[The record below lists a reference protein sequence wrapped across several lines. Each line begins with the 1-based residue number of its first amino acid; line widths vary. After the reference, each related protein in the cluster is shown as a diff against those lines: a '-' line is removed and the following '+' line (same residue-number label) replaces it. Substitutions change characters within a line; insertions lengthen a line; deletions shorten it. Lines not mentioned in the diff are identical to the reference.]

1 MLSRGVRLGCL
12 GGAAALALTA
22 CSSSSSSSSSSGSS
36 GKTLKVAYQKFGNE
50 IHVDAHMQKVKAQ
63 FEAAHPGITV
73 KLDPIDVAEND
84 YYTKIDLMMGS
95 GSTAPD
101 VVYEDTFL
109 INSDIKAGYLT
120 PLDSYL
126 AGWADWSQFPDTA
139 KTAARGLDGKTY
151 GVPMGTDTRALYYNK
166 DLLSKAGI
174 TLPWQPK
181 SWADVLAAAK
191 AVKAADP
198 GVIPLNVY
206 AGKPDG
212 EGSTMQGF
220 EMLLYGTQD
229 TLYDSST
236 KKWTAPSKGF
246 TDSLQFLKD
255 AYGGGLTV
263 PPQQELDPNIGN
275 VVAGQLL
282 PQGKLAID
290 LDGSW
295 ITSTWTP
302 SGNKPWPAWSSTLA
316 EAAMPTQNGGG
327 KGTIS
332 MSGGWTL
339 SITAKSKNK
348 DLAAQFVQ
356 LALNKDNS
364 ASYDDADGQ
373 IAVRNDVASDPAY
386 QNSNPTTA
394 FFTGL
399 VPVTQYR
406 PAYAEYP
413 KVSDAIQ
420 VAMEA
425 VITGQSSP
433 ADAMKAYTAALKGIV
448 GPDNVAAGSS

>member
-1 MLSRGVRLGCL
+1 MLSKGLRLACA
-12 GGAAALALTA
+12 GAAVAVGLTA
-22 CSSSSSSSSSSGSS
+22 CSSSSSSGSG

-63 FEAAHPGITV
+63 FEAAHPGI
-73 KLDPIDVAEND
+73 KIQLDPINVSEND

-95 GSTAPD
+95 SSTAPD

-109 INSDIKAGYLT
+109 INSDIQAGYLT

-126 AGWADWSQFPDTA
+126 STWSDWSQFPDTA
-139 KTAARGLDGKTY
+139 KAAARGLDGKTY

-166 DLLSKAGI
+166 DLLTKAGI
-174 TLPWQPK
+174 AMPWQPK
-181 SWADVLAAAK
+181 TWADVVAAAK
-191 AVKAADP
+191 AVKANDP
-198 GVIPLNVY
+198 GVIPMNIY

-229 TLYDSST
+229 TLYNSAS
-236 KKWTAPSKGF
+236 KKWIAPSKGF
-246 TDSLQFLKD
+246 SDSLQFLKD
-255 AYGGGLTV
+255 AYSGGLTL
-263 PPQQELDPNIGN
+263 PPQQELDPNVGN
-275 VVAGQLL
+275 VVGGQLL
-282 PQGKLAID
+282 PQSKLAID

-295 ITSTWTP
+295 VTSTWTP
-302 SGNKPWPAWSSTLA
+302 TGAKPWPAWSSTLG
-316 EAAMPTQNGGG
+316 EAAMPTQDGGG
-327 KGTIS
+327 KGTMS

-339 SITAKSKNK
+339 SVTAKSKNK
-348 DLAAQFVQ
+348 DLAAQFVE

-364 ASYDDADGQ
+364 ASYDVADGQ
-373 IAVRNDVASDPAY
+373 IAVRNDVAADPTY

-399 VPVTQYR
+399 VPVTNYR

-433 ADAMKAYTAALKGIV
+433 ADAMKSYTESLKGIV
-448 GPDNVAAGSS
+448 GSSNVAAGTS

>member
-1 MLSRGVRLGCL
+1 MLSTGLRIACAC
-12 GGAAALALTA
+12 AASALALTA
-22 CSSSSSSSSSSGSS
+22 CSSSSSSGGGSG
-36 GKTLKVAYQKFGNE
+36 GKTLKVAYVKFGNE
-50 IHVDAHMQKVKAQ
+50 IQVDAHMQKVKAQ
-63 FEAAHPGITV
+63 FEAAHPGVTV
-73 KLDPIDVAEND
+73 KLDPIAAAEND

-109 INSDIKAGYLT
+109 INSDIKAGYLA

-126 AGWADWSQFPDTA
+126 ASWSDWSQFPDTA
-139 KTAARGLDGKTY
+139 KSAARGIDGKTY

-166 DLLSKAGI
+166 AMLTKAGVAM
-174 TLPWQPK
+174 PWQPK
-181 SWADVLAAAK
+181 SWQDVLAAAK
-191 AVKAADP
+191 AVKATSP
-198 GVIPLNVY
+198 GVTPLNVY

-220 EMLLYGTQD
+220 EMLLYGTKD
-229 TLYDSST
+229 TLYDSAS

-255 AYGGGLTV
+255 AYSGGLTL
-263 PPQQELDPNIGN
+263 PPQTELDPNIPN
-275 VVAGQLL
+275 VVSGQML

-295 ITSTWTP
+295 VTGTWGTS
-302 SGNKPWPAWSSTLA
+302 GAKPWPQWNTVIG
-316 EAAMPTQNGGG
+316 EAAMPTQDGSG

-339 SITAKSKNK
+339 SVTAKSKNK
-348 DLAAQFVQ
+348 DLGAQFVE
-356 LALNKDNS
+356 LALNKENS
-364 ASYDDADGQ
+364 ASYDIADSQ
-373 IAVRNDVASDPAY
+373 IAVRNDVAADPSY
-386 QNSNPTTA
+386 QSTNPTTA

-413 KVSDAIQ
+413 KISDAIQ

-433 ADAMKAYTAALKGIV
+433 ADAMKAYTATLKGIV
-448 GPDNVAAGSS
+448 GSDNVAAGAS

>member
-1 MLSRGVRLGCL
+1 MLSKGFRIACAGA
-12 GGAAALALTA
+12 AAALALTA
-22 CSSSSSSSSSSGSS
+22 CSSSSSSGGGSG
-36 GKTLKVAYQKFGNE
+36 GKTLKVAYVKFGNE
-50 IHVDAHMQKVKAQ
+50 IQVDAHMQKVKTQ

-73 KLDPIDVAEND
+73 KLDPIAAAEND

-109 INSDIKAGYLT
+109 INSDIKAGYLA
-120 PLDSYL
+120 PLDTYL
-126 AGWADWSQFPDTA
+126 STWSDWSQFPDTA
-139 KTAARGLDGKTY
+139 KSAARGIDGKTY

-166 DLLSKAGI
+166 ALLAKAGI
-174 TLPWQPK
+174 TMPWAPK
-181 SWADVLAAAK
+181 SWQDVLAAAK
-191 AVKAADP
+191 AVKASSP

-229 TLYDSST
+229 TLYDSSS
-236 KKWTAPSKGF
+236 KKWIAPSKGF
-246 TDSLQFLKD
+246 TDALQFLKD
-255 AYGGGLTV
+255 AYGGGLTI
-263 PPQQELDPNIGN
+263 PPQQELDPNIPN
-275 VVAGQLL
+275 VVSGQML
-282 PQGKLAID
+282 PQSKLAID

-295 ITSTWTP
+295 VTGAWEP
-302 SGNKPWPAWSSTLA
+302 SGAKPWADWNSA
-316 EAAMPTQNGGG
+316 IGEAAMPTQAGAG

-332 MSGGWTL
+332 LSGGWTL
-339 SITAKSKNK
+339 AVTAKSKNK
-348 DLAAQFVQ
+348 DLGAQFIE

-364 ASYDDADGQ
+364 ESYDIADSQ
-373 IAVRNDVASDPAY
+373 IAVRNDVAADSKY
-386 QNSNPTTA
+386 QSTNPTTA

-433 ADAMKAYTAALKGIV
+433 ADAMKAYTAAVKGIV
-448 GPDNVAAGSS
+448 GADNVAAGSS

>member
-1 MLSRGVRLGCL
+1 MLSTGLRIACAC
-12 GGAAALALTA
+12 AATALALTA
-22 CSSSSSSSSSSGSS
+22 CSSSSSSGGGSG
-36 GKTLKVAYQKFGNE
+36 GKTLKVAYVKFGNE
-50 IHVDAHMQKVKAQ
+50 IQVDAHMQKVKAQ

-73 KLDPIDVAEND
+73 KLDPIAAAEND

-109 INSDIKAGYLT
+109 INSDIKAGYLA

-126 AGWADWSQFPDTA
+126 ASWSDWSQFPDTA
-139 KTAARGLDGKTY
+139 KSAARGIDGKTY

-166 DLLSKAGI
+166 AMLTKAGI
-174 TLPWQPK
+174 AMPWKPK
-181 SWADVLAAAK
+181 SWQDVLAAAK
-191 AVKAADP
+191 AVKATSP
-198 GVIPLNVY
+198 GVTPLNVY

-229 TLYDSST
+229 TLYDSAS

-255 AYGGGLTV
+255 AYSGGLTLS
-263 PPQQELDPNIGN
+263 PQTELDPNIPN
-275 VVAGQLL
+275 VVAGQML

-295 ITSTWTP
+295 VTGTWGTS
-302 SGNKPWPAWSSTLA
+302 GAKPWPEWNTVIG
-316 EAAMPTQNGGG
+316 EAAMPTQDGSG
-327 KGTIS
+327 KGSIS

-339 SITAKSKNK
+339 SVTAKSKNK
-348 DLAAQFVQ
+348 DLGAQFIE
-356 LALNKDNS
+356 LALNKENS
-364 ASYDDADGQ
+364 AAYDIADSQ
-373 IAVRNDVASDPAY
+373 IAVRNDVAADSSY
-386 QNSNPTTA
+386 QSTNPTTA

-413 KVSDAIQ
+413 KISDAIQ

-433 ADAMKAYTAALKGIV
+433 ADAMKAYTATLKGIV
-448 GPDNVAAGSS
+448 GSDNVAAGTS

>member
-1 MLSRGVRLGCL
+1 MLSTGIRIACAGA
-12 GGAAALALTA
+12 AAALALTA
-22 CSSSSSSSSSSGSS
+22 CSSSSSSGGSG

-50 IHVDAHMQKVKAQ
+50 IHVDAHMQKVKEQ
-63 FEAAHPGITV
+63 FEAAHPGVTV
-73 KLDPIDVAEND
+73 KLDPINVAEND

-109 INSDIKAGYLT
+109 INSDIQAGYLT
-120 PLDSYL
+120 PLDAYL
-126 AGWADWSQFPDTA
+126 SAWSDWSQFPDTA
-139 KTAARGLDGKTY
+139 KAAARGLDGRTY

-166 DLLSKAGI
+166 ALLTKAGI
-174 TLPWQPK
+174 TVPWQPK

-191 AVKAADP
+191 AIKAADP
-198 GVIPLNVY
+198 GVTPLNVY

-229 TLYDSST
+229 TLYDSSS
-236 KKWTAPSKGF
+236 KKWIAPSKGF
-246 TDSLQFLKD
+246 SDSLQFLKD
-255 AYGGGLTV
+255 AYSGGLTL
-263 PPQQELDPNIGN
+263 PPQQELDPNVGN
-275 VVAGQLL
+275 VVGGQLL
-282 PQGKLAID
+282 PQDKLAID

-295 ITSTWTP
+295 VTSTWTAT
-302 SGNKPWPAWSSTLA
+302 GAKPWPEWSSALG
-316 EAAMPTQNGGG
+316 EAAMPTQDGGG
-327 KGTIS
+327 KGTTS

-339 SITAKSKNK
+339 SVTAKSKNK
-348 DLAAQFVQ
+348 DLAAQFVE

-373 IAVRNDVASDPAY
+373 IAVRDDVAADPAY

-399 VPVTQYR
+399 VPVTNYR
-406 PAYAEYP
+406 PAYPDYP

-433 ADAMKAYTAALKGIV
+433 ADAMKAYTSTLKGIV
-448 GPDNVAAGSS
+448 GSSNVAAGSS

>member
-1 MLSRGVRLGCL
+1 MLSKAFRIACA

-22 CSSSSSSSSSSGSS
+22 CSSSSSSGGSS
-36 GKTLKVAYQKFGNE
+36 GKTLKVAYVKFGNE
-50 IHVDAHMQKVKAQ
+50 IAVDAHMQKVKAQ

-73 KLDPIDVAEND
+73 KLDPIAAAEND

-126 AGWADWSQFPDTA
+126 STWSDWSQFPDTA
-139 KTAARGLDGKTY
+139 KSAARGIDGKTY

-166 DLLSKAGI
+166 ALLTKAGI
-174 TLPWQPK
+174 TMPWAPK
-181 SWADVLAAAK
+181 SWQDVLAAAK
-191 AVKAADP
+191 AVKASSP

-229 TLYDSST
+229 TLYDSSS
-236 KKWTAPSKGF
+236 KKWIAPSKGF
-246 TDSLQFLKD
+246 TDALQFLKD
-255 AYGGGLTV
+255 AYGGGLTI
-263 PPQQELDPNIGN
+263 PPQQELDPNIPN
-275 VVAGQLL
+275 VVSGQMI
-282 PQGKLAID
+282 PAGKLAID

-295 ITSTWTP
+295 VTGAWGA
-302 SGNKPWPAWSSTLA
+302 SGAKPWPDWSNA
-316 EAAMPTQNGGG
+316 IGEAAMPTQAGAG

-332 MSGGWTL
+332 LSGGWTL
-339 SITAKSKNK
+339 AVTAKSKNK
-348 DLAAQFVQ
+348 DLGAQFIE

-364 ASYDDADGQ
+364 ESYDIADSQ
-373 IAVRNDVASDPAY
+373 IAVRNDVAADSKY
-386 QNSNPTTA
+386 QSTNPTTA

-433 ADAMKAYTAALKGIV
+433 ADAAKAYTETLKGIV
-448 GPDNVAAGSS
+448 GSDNVAAGSS

>member
-1 MLSRGVRLGCL
+1 MLSKGFRIACAGA
-12 GGAAALALTA
+12 AAALALTA
-22 CSSSSSSSSSSGSS
+22 CSSSSSSSGSG
-36 GKTLKVAYQKFGNE
+36 GKTLKVAYVKFGNE
-50 IHVDAHMQKVKAQ
+50 IQVDAHMQKVKAQ
-63 FEAAHPGITV
+63 FEAAHPGTTV
-73 KLDPIDVAEND
+73 KLDPIAAAEND

-126 AGWADWSQFPDTA
+126 STWSDWSQFPDTA
-139 KTAARGLDGKTY
+139 KSAARGIDGKTY

-166 DLLSKAGI
+166 ALLAKAGI
-174 TLPWQPK
+174 AMPWAPK
-181 SWADVLAAAK
+181 SWQDVLDAAK
-191 AVKAADP
+191 AVKASSP
-198 GVIPLNVY
+198 GVLPLNVY

-246 TDSLQFLKD
+246 TDALQFLKD
-255 AYGGGLTV
+255 AYGGGLTI
-263 PPQQELDPNIGN
+263 PPRQELDPNIPN
-275 VVAGQLL
+275 VVSGQMI
-282 PQGKLAID
+282 PASKLAID

-295 ITSTWTP
+295 VPGAWAA
-302 SGNKPWPAWSSTLA
+302 SGAKPWPDWSNA
-316 EAAMPTQNGGG
+316 IGEAAMPTQAGAG

-332 MSGGWTL
+332 LSGGWTL
-339 SITAKSKNK
+339 AVTAKSKNK
-348 DLAAQFVQ
+348 DLGAQFVE

-364 ASYDDADGQ
+364 ESYDIADSQ
-373 IAVRNDVASDPAY
+373 IAVRNDVAADSKY
-386 QNSNPTTA
+386 QNTNPTTA

-433 ADAMKAYTAALKGIV
+433 ADAMKAYTETLKGIV
-448 GPDNVAAGSS
+448 GAANVAAGSS

>member
-1 MLSRGVRLGCL
+1 MLSKGSRIACAGA
-12 GGAAALALTA
+12 AAALALTA
-22 CSSSSSSSSSSGSS
+22 CSSSTSGGGSG
-36 GKTLKVAYQKFGNE
+36 GKTLKVAYVKFGNE
-50 IHVDAHMQKVKAQ
+50 IAVDAHMQKVKAQ

-73 KLDPIDVAEND
+73 KLDPIAAAEND

-126 AGWADWSQFPDTA
+126 ATWSDWSQFPDTA
-139 KTAARGLDGKTY
+139 KAAARGIDGKTY

-166 DLLSKAGI
+166 AILAKAGI
-174 TLPWQPK
+174 AMPWAPK
-181 SWADVLAAAK
+181 TWQDVLDAAK
-191 AVKAADP
+191 AVKASSP
-198 GVIPLNVY
+198 GVTPLNIY

-229 TLYDSST
+229 TLYDSTT

-255 AYGGGLTV
+255 AYGGGLTI
-263 PPQQELDPNIGN
+263 PPQQELDPNIPN
-275 VVAGQLL
+275 VVSGQMI
-282 PQGKLAID
+282 PAGKLAID

-295 ITSTWTP
+295 VPGAWGPT
-302 SGNKPWPAWSSTLA
+302 GAKPWPEWSSTIG
-316 EAAMPTQNGGG
+316 EAAMPTQDGSG
-327 KGTIS
+327 KGSIS

-339 SITAKSKNK
+339 AVTAKSKNK
-348 DLAAQFVQ
+348 DLAAQFVE
-356 LALNKDNS
+356 LALNKENS
-364 ASYDDADGQ
+364 ASYDIADSQ
-373 IAVRNDVASDPAY
+373 IAVRNDVAADPQY
-386 QNSNPTTA
+386 QGTNPTTT

-420 VAMEA
+420 VATEA
-425 VITGQSSP
+425 VMTGQSSP
-433 ADAMKAYTAALKGIV
+433 ADAMKAYTATLKGIV
-448 GPDNVAAGSS
+448 GADNVAAGTS

>member
-1 MLSRGVRLGCL
+1 MLSKGFRIGCA
-12 GGAAALALTA
+12 GAAAALALTA
-22 CSSSSSSSSSSGSS
+22 CSSSTSGGGSS
-36 GKTLKVAYQKFGNE
+36 GKTLKVAYERFGNQ
-50 IHVDAHMQKVKAQ
+50 IAVDAHMQKVKAQ

-73 KLDPIDVAEND
+73 KLDPISAAEND

-109 INSDIKAGYLT
+109 INSDIKAGYLA

-126 AGWADWSQFPDTA
+126 ATWGDWSQFPDTA
-139 KTAARGLDGKTY
+139 KAAARGVDGKTY

-166 DLLSKAGI
+166 ALLTKAGV

-181 SWADVLAAAK
+181 NWQDILAVAK
-191 AVKAADP
+191 AVKASSP

-220 EMLLYGTQD
+220 EMLLYGTHD
-229 TLYDSST
+229 TLYDSGA

-246 TDSLQFLKD
+246 TDALQFLKD
-255 AYGGGLTV
+255 AYGGGLTI
-263 PPQQELDPNIGN
+263 PPQQELDSNIPN
-275 VVAGQLL
+275 VVSGQLL

-295 ITSTWTP
+295 VTGTWAA
-302 SGNKPWPAWSSTLA
+302 SGAKPWPDWNSALG
-316 EAAMPTQNGGG
+316 EAAMPTQDGTG
-327 KGTIS
+327 KGTVS
-332 MSGGWTL
+332 LSGGWTL
-339 SITAKSKNK
+339 AVTAKSKNK
-348 DLAAQFVQ
+348 DLAAQFIE
-356 LALNKDNS
+356 LALNKENS
-364 ASYDDADGQ
+364 EAYDIADSQ
-373 IAVRNDVASDPAY
+373 IAVRKDVAADSAY
-386 QNSNPTTA
+386 QNTNPTTA

-433 ADAMKAYTAALKGIV
+433 ADAMKAYTETLKGIV
-448 GPDNVAAGSS
+448 GSGDVAAGTS

>member
-1 MLSRGVRLGCL
+1 MLSKSLRIACA

-22 CSSSSSSSSSSGSS
+22 CSSSTSGGGSG

-73 KLDPIDVAEND
+73 KLDPINVSEND

-95 GSTAPD
+95 SSTAPD

-109 INSDIKAGYLT
+109 INSDIQAGYLT

-126 AGWADWSQFPDTA
+126 STWADWSQFPDTA
-139 KTAARGLDGKTY
+139 KAAARGLDGKTY

-166 DLLSKAGI
+166 ALLTKAGI
-174 TLPWQPK
+174 AMPWQPK
-181 SWADVLAAAK
+181 SWADVLTAAK
-191 AVKAADP
+191 AVKANDP
-198 GVIPLNVY
+198 GVMPLNVY
-206 AGKPDG
+206 SGKPDG

-229 TLYDSST
+229 SLYDGSS
-236 KKWTAPSKGF
+236 KKWISPSKGF

-255 AYGGGLTV
+255 AYSGGLTV

-275 VVAGQLL
+275 VVGGQLL
-282 PQGKLAID
+282 PESKLAID

-295 ITSTWTP
+295 VTSTWTAT
-302 SGNKPWPAWSSTLA
+302 GAKPWPEWSSALG
-316 EAAMPTQNGGG
+316 EAAMPTQDGGG
-327 KGTIS
+327 KGTTS

-339 SITAKSKNK
+339 SVTAKSKNK
-348 DLAAQFVQ
+348 DLAAQFVE

-399 VPVTQYR
+399 VPVTNYR

-420 VAMEA
+420 VATEA

-433 ADAMKAYTAALKGIV
+433 ADAMKTYTETLKGIV
-448 GPDNVAAGSS
+448 GSGNVAAGTG

>member
-1 MLSRGVRLGCL
+1 MLSRGLRLACFAVVTAVG
-12 GGAAALALTA
+12 LAA
-22 CSSSSSSSSSSGSS
+22 CSSSSKSASGG
-36 GKTLKVAYQKFGNE
+36 GKTLKVAYVKFGNE
-50 IHVDAHMQKVKAQ
+50 IQVDAHMQKVKAQ
-63 FEAAHPGITV
+63 FEAAHPGISV
-73 KLDPIDVAEND
+73 KLDPIAAAEND

-126 AGWADWSQFPDTA
+126 TSWADWSQFPETA
-139 KTAARGLDGKTY
+139 KSAARGVDGKTY
-151 GVPMGTDTRALYYNK
+151 GVPMGTDTRGLWYNK
-166 DLLSKAGI
+166 ALLTKAGI
-174 TLPWQPK
+174 TMPWAPK
-181 SWADVLAAAK
+181 TWQDVLDAAK
-191 AVKAADP
+191 AVKATSPD
-198 GVIPLNVY
+198 VTPLNVY

-220 EMLLYGTQD
+220 EMLLYGTKD
-229 TLYDSST
+229 TLYDGST

-246 TDSLQFLKD
+246 NDALQFLKD
-255 AYGGGLTV
+255 AYGSGLTLS
-263 PPQQELDPNIGN
+263 PQKELDPNVPN
-275 VVAGQLL
+275 VVGGQLL
-282 PQGKLAID
+282 PAGKLAID

-295 ITSTWTP
+295 VAGTWAA
-302 SGNKPWPAWSSTLA
+302 GGAKPWPEWSSTLG
-316 EAAMPTQNGGG
+316 EAAMPTQDGSG
-327 KGTIS
+327 KGGVS

-339 SITAKSKNK
+339 AVTARSGNK
-348 DLAAQFVQ
+348 DLAAQFIE
-356 LALNKDNS
+356 LALNKENS
-364 ASYDDADGQ
+364 TAYDIADSQ
-373 IAVRNDVASDPAY
+373 IAVRNDVAADPQY
-386 QNSNPTTA
+386 QSTNPTTA

-399 VPVTQYR
+399 VPVTSYR

-433 ADAMKAYTAALKGIV
+433 ADAMKAYTATLKGIV
-448 GPDNVAAGSS
+448 GADNVAAGTS